1 MPRCWKTGLIVLA
14 CLDFVGAAPA
24 QDQPPA
30 EAPPAPRIELSM
42 PEWNFGVAWQGQ
54 PLRQEFTVKNVG
66 TAPLEITEVSS
77 SCGCTVPTKP
87 NSPLAPG
94 ESSAMTISYDSAKR
108 VGQASQT
115 VTLVTNDPA
124 QPRVAIKLTGEVK
137 PLYDLDPKEGLI
149 FGQLTQSSDATRRV
163 TIVNKY
169 TEPLRLTLKE
179 GQDSGP
185 FVIEL
190 QEIEQGTRYAL
201 TATTKPPLR
210 VDRFQNVLILATGL
224 ELVPEIR
231 VPLYGFVQPP
241 VMVRPTK
248 LFLPKNSVSEM
259 RRVLQLSFAP
269 DYPLEV
275 TSVKATHD
283 AIKVAAQ
290 KVEPGADGKPV
301 DAYQITVTLPPGEM
315 IPEGAEPAVE
325 ITTSA
330 KDPGYQRFVVPIQ
343 IVMPPSVRPGAATQP
358 AAPGGLLGE
367 RAATQPTP
375 QGTKP

>member
-1 MPRCWKTGLIVLA
+1 
-14 CLDFVGAAPA
+14 
-24 QDQPPA
+24 
-30 EAPPAPRIELSM
+30 
-42 PEWNFGVAWQGQ
+42 
-54 PLRQEFTVKNVG
+54 
-66 TAPLEITEVSS
+66 
-77 SCGCTVPTKP
+77 
-87 NSPLAPG
+87 
-94 ESSAMTISYDSAKR
+94 
-108 VGQASQT
+108 
-115 VTLVTNDPA
+115 
-124 QPRVAIKLTGEVK
+124 VAIRLAGEVK

-185 FVIEL
+185 FAIEL
-190 QEIEQGTRYAL
+190 QEIEPGTRYAL

-241 VMVRPTK
+241 VTVRPTK

-330 KDPGYQRFVVPIQ
+330 RDPEYQRFVVPIQ

-358 AAPGGLLGE
+358 AAPGGPLGE
-367 RAATQPTP
+367 SAATQPRP
-375 QGTKP
+375 QGTRP